1 MAGERRLLISDRNL
15 DNMLPGETVSRSL
28 LEKPLHQ
35 LTEDDI
41 SQLTRE
47 DCRRYLKDKGM
58 RKPSWNKSQAIQQ
71 VISLKTLLETTSDSD
86 AAEARK
92 KLYSVPSNSTV
103 SVKGASESGPYRP
116 QDAPK
121 SDLSRDPSG
130 QQAAD
135 NDSVSPRITQM
146 CCEEDLRGSANEP
159 VGQMTI
165 FYCGKVN
172 VYDDV
177 PDDKVQ
183 EIMQFAAS
191 PDAVNQEVSSDRT
204 AALCSFS
211 CHLQPTGIKAVP
223 SSPMGIFP
231 TSESVKVAETC
242 RLPLEGNGISHE
254 DSLDGPTSRKALV
267 QRYREKR
274 KDRFKNKRKIAMP
287 SSTGLNV
294 HINRCMGDRFSN
306 EQLNLSDACSTSQSR
321 PMHNPIACRSVEN
334 VAKISN
340 LSTGLNDK
348 DNCLNTVKKLFCFR
362 MLFTECRNMCTCQ
375 NLSCILHYY
384 LYTAS
389 FIEIHDTLVAQPL
402 SSTSAKFN

>member
-71 VISLKTLLETTSDSD
+71 VISLKMLLETTSDSD

-103 SVKGASESGPYRP
+103 SVKGASESGPYRL
-116 QDAPK
+116 QDAPEP
-121 SDLSRDPSG
+121 DLSRDPSG
-130 QQAAD
+130 RQAAD
-135 NDSVSPRITQM
+135 NDSVSPRTI
-146 CCEEDLRGSANEP
+146 GSANEP

-177 PDDKVQ
+177 TDDKVQ
-183 EIMQFAAS
+183 EIMQLAAD
-191 PDAVNQEVSSDRT
+191 PDAINQEVSSDRT
-204 AALCSFS
+204 AALCSFP
-211 CHLQPTGIKAVP
+211 CHLQATGIKAVP
-223 SSPMGIFP
+223 SSPMVIFP
-231 TSESVKVAETC
+231 TSQSVKVAETC
-242 RLPLEGNGISHE
+242 QLPLKGNGISHE

-274 KDRFKNKRKIAMP
+274 KDR
-287 SSTGLNV
+287 
-294 HINRCMGDRFSN
+294 
-306 EQLNLSDACSTSQSR
+306 
-321 PMHNPIACRSVEN
+321 
-334 VAKISN
+334 
-340 LSTGLNDK
+340 
-348 DNCLNTVKKLFCFR
+348 
-362 MLFTECRNMCTCQ
+362 
-375 NLSCILHYY
+375 
-384 LYTAS
+384 
-389 FIEIHDTLVAQPL
+389 
-402 SSTSAKFN
+402 

>member
-15 DNMLPGETVSRSL
+15 DNMLPGEMVSRSL
-28 LEKPLHQ
+28 LEKPLHR

-116 QDAPK
+116 QDAPEP
-121 SDLSRDPSG
+121 DLSRDPSG
-130 QQAAD
+130 RQAAD
-135 NDSVSPRITQM
+135 NDSVSPRTT
-146 CCEEDLRGSANEP
+146 GSANES

-183 EIMQFAAS
+183 EIMQLAAS
-191 PDAVNQEVSSDRT
+191 PDAMNQEVSSDRT

-211 CHLQPTGIKAVP
+211 CHLQPT
-223 SSPMGIFP
+223 
-231 TSESVKVAETC
+231 VKVVETC
-242 RLPLEGNGISHE
+242 RFPLEGNGISHE
-254 DSLDGPTSRKALV
+254 DCLDGPTSRKALV

-287 SSTGLNV
+287 SSTGVNV
-294 HINRCMGDRFSN
+294 HINR
-306 EQLNLSDACSTSQSR
+306 SDACSTPQSR
-321 PMHNPIACRSVEN
+321 PMHNPIACCSVEN

-348 DNCLNTVKKLFCFR
+348 DVQ
-362 MLFTECRNMCTCQ
+362 ECR
-375 NLSCILHYY
+375 I
-384 LYTAS
+384 
-389 FIEIHDTLVAQPL
+389 
-402 SSTSAKFN
+402 